1 MADEDGN
8 DERIRVVRKHLLNP
22 AFKVALRSRCGKV
35 PDDEPFK
42 ELLDQLDE
50 AERRHRSRQR

>member
-1 MADEDGN
+1 MADEDGK

-22 AFKVALRSRCGKV
+22 AFKVALRSRCGNV
-35 PDDEPFK
+35 PGDELFK

-50 AERRHRSRQR
+50 AERRHRNRQR